1 MLPVLLTIGP
11 ITISSFGLFLSLG
24 FIYGSFLV
32 WRLARAWEL
41 SEEKVLDLIIL
52 TFFGGLIGARLFFVA
67 LNFEF
72 FAADLFKIFPLT
84 KYPGMSFWGGFLGGW
99 LTLFV
104 FARRLKFNF
113 LQIADLAAVGFLGG
127 LILSDIGCF
136 LGGCGVGSLSN
147 AFFAVPMVG
156 IVGKRFPVQIFEAFI
171 TGLILLKI
179 WPMAT
184 HFHNFGKVVSLSLIS
199 LGLLKL
205 VTEYFRALHQGGYF
219 LSLAMFGLGVVM
231 YYSSSNKSPIVDVKL
246 ILRFIAGLFIGT
258 KSWNLILERVR
269 KNWYNF
275 RVNLNWKLKKSIKV
289 LRRAR
294 VKPTPRDI

>member
-1 MLPVLLTIGP
+1 MLPVLFSIGP

-41 SEEKVLDLIIL
+41 SEEKALDLIIL

-72 FAADLFKIFPLT
+72 FANDLFKIFLAT
-84 KYPGMSFWGGFLGGW
+84 KYPGLSFWGGFLGGW
-99 LTLFV
+99 LTLFI

-127 LILSDIGCF
+127 LILADIGCF
-136 LGGCGVGSLSN
+136 LGGCGVGKVSN
-147 AFFAVPMVG
+147 AFFAVPIVG
-156 IVGKRFPVQIFEAFI
+156 LVGKRFPVQIFEAVI
-171 TGLILLKI
+171 TGLILLRI
-179 WPMAT
+179 WPAAT

-199 LGLLKL
+199 LGLVKL
-205 VTEYFRALHQGGYF
+205 VTEYFRAAHQGGYF
-219 LSLAMFGLGVVM
+219 LSLAMFALGMVM
-231 YYSSSNKSPIVDVKL
+231 YYSSSNKSPVADAKSL
-246 ILRFIAGLFIGT
+246 FRFILGFFIGT
-258 KSWNLILERVR
+258 KSWNLVLEGLK

-275 RVNLNWKLKKSIKV
+275 RISFNWKLKKSFKV